1 MPFLIKL
8 NKLEVQK
15 SNGLFLNI
23 LIVIHKFCLLHNIE
37 VSWILKNQIIG
48 DNLWECNLT
57 DVQLFFS
64 SLCHVAAMLLIG
76 EQIRSLQDFTVQ

>member
-8 NKLEVQK
+8 NRLEVQK
-15 SNGLFLNI
+15 SNELFQNI
-23 LIVIHKFCLLHNIE
+23 LRVIHRFCLLHNPA
-37 VSWILKNQIIG
+37 VSRILKNQIIG
-48 DNLWECNLT
+48 DNLWECNLI

-76 EQIRSLQDFTVQ
+76 EQIRDLQDFTVQ